1 MEPPLSDIKTLRQRA
16 RQHIEQ
22 GPVTASYKADRDAVL
37 RLLNEALATEIVC
50 VLRYKRHYF
59 TLNGI
64 DARLVAEE
72 FKEHAQ
78 DEQAHADRIAE
89 RIVQLGGA
97 PDFAPQRLHERSRS
111 EYVPGR
117 TLLEMVREDLIA
129 ERVAIDSYREM
140 IAYLGDDDP
149 TTRRMLEEILAD
161 EEEHAEDLAA
171 MLRELGEQHVEHLMD
186 EALQETFP
194 ASDAPAPAVAEVLH
208 VK

>member
-1 MEPPLSDIKTLRQRA
+1 MTDIKTIRERA

-22 GPVTASYKADRDAVL
+22 GAVTPTYKADREAVV
-37 RLLNEALATEIVC
+37 RMLNEALATEIVC
-50 VLRYKRHYF
+50 ILRYKRHYF

-64 DARLVAEE
+64 DARVVAEE

-78 DEQAHADRIAE
+78 DEQEHADKIAE

-97 PDFAPQRLHERSRS
+97 PDFSPQGLHARSHS
-111 EYVPGR
+111 QYVPGT

-129 ERVAIDSYREM
+129 ERVGIDSYREM
-140 IAYLGDDDP
+140 IAHLGNDDP

-171 MLRELGEQHVEHLMD
+171 MLRELGEQHAEHLID

-194 ASDAPAPAVAEVLH
+194 ASDAPAPAVEEVLH
-208 VK
+208 DK